1 MSTAKLA
8 PNTDNL
14 FLGKGALYFDRFDAG
29 DAKTGELD
37 LGNVTAFGLTKAAT
51 KKDHFTS
58 REGIRKKDKSITIE
72 EKWTAK
78 FVAEE
83 YSRENMLLAIGGEL
97 TPAYDTQSAGT
108 GTADITAFRDRWIAV
123 GKRSISSVVVTH
135 GGTTFTLNVDYKVD
149 STIGRIMP
157 LYTGAIYEGE
167 PLHVVFS
174 YASINQPILKPSIR
188 EVKGFMRFVPH
199 NDMDNGPN
207 YEAQIWSCLLTC
219 DSEIPFLTEDWG
231 KLNFTVDI
239 DEDDSGGTHKAT
251 NPYFKLT
258 EIKASTIIS

>member
-29 DAKTGELD
+29 NVKTGELD

-51 KKDHFTS
+51 KKDHYTS
-58 REGIRKKDKSITIE
+58 REGIRKKDKSITVE
-72 EKWTAK
+72 EKWTGK
-78 FVAEE
+78 FIAEE
-83 YSRENMLLAIGGEL
+83 YSKENMILALGGDALEYAVQ
-97 TPAYDTQSAGT
+97 TAGAA
-108 GTADITAFRDRWIAV
+108 TADITAFRDRWIDV
-123 GKRSISSVVVTH
+123 GYKSISAVVVTH
-135 GGTTFTLNVDYKVD
+135 GMTTFTVDVDYKVD

-167 PLHVVFS
+167 PLHVAFS
-174 YASINQPILKPSIR
+174 YASINQPIIKPSIR

-207 YEAQIWSCLLTC
+207 YMAEIWSALLTC
-219 DSEIPFLTEDWG
+219 DSEISFLTEDWG
-231 KLNFTVDI
+231 KLNFTADI
-239 DEDDSGGTHKAT
+239 DEDDEGGTHKT
-251 NPYFKLT
+251 GNPYFKLT